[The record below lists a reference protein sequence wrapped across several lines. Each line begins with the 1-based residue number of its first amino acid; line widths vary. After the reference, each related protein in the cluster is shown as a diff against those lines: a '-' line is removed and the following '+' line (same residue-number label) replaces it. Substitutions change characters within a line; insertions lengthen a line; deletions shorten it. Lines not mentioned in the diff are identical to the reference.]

1 MSCRD
6 DGLDVDA
13 EAAAETTLADEG
25 KNRDDASSSFLK
37 RSAAAASTASEEN
50 DEPPPRKRPRQ
61 MANQDSNIDHNM
73 VPIKLFRSRQMEEQL
88 QSSSL
93 SSSNPSLLRAS
104 TTTLRELL
112 RLDDE
117 EQRSIRWLII
127 SNYLVDFALLLDEIP
142 ELVSIPLVVCFY
154 GSAMDDKALR
164 LLQRACCTR
173 FHAIRLNPSDPPR
186 SAGNP
191 LHQRVSSRGALLF
204 SFPHTIPAH
213 SPPSQI
219 PFGVHHSK
227 FFLIGY
233 DDDSLRLVI
242 HTALHLKTDAAYI
255 QDFARKKKKRKDMT
269 TTTTRQEQDDDD
281 LLDDDDDYVGHCPF
295 ERDLIDYLRSYRYNV
310 RHNWDNGPSSSSNN
324 SSNNNKNKTA
334 LTMTQLVAQFDF
346 STARAVLLP
355 SVPGYHLAD
364 HDVMHRYGHLK
375 LRQAVRR
382 CCCPATTN
390 SKTSASAVT
399 PSLSSKSSTTNNKN
413 NNNAAV
419 VCQFSSMGSLN
430 EKWLLGEFGAS
441 TTGAAMP
448 TTTMSGHGSTTTRP
462 QPRLLLVYPT
472 AEEVRSSVEG
482 YAGGGSLPA
491 DTKNVTKAFLQP
503 LYHRWSSSSSEVWE
517 NPFALGRNLPHIKT
531 FYRYDNDSD
540 NDTIGGM
547 QWFVLTSHN
556 ISSAAWGQLQKKNR
570 QLFVRHWELGVF
582 LSPQTLGCRRLVPY
596 SSSLSSS
603 HRPTSNGAAL
613 SSSTGEN
620 DDDDDDI
627 ATVPLPYLF
636 HPEPYQPGNDGDEP
650 WAWDNVFT
658 KSDAWGRRG
667 LNIGSHR

>member
-1 MSCRD
+1 VHCCSR
-6 DGLDVDA
+6 
-13 EAAAETTLADEG
+13 
-25 KNRDDASSSFLK
+25 SSHGTCS
-37 RSAAAASTASEEN
+37 
-50 DEPPPRKRPRQ
+50 
-61 MANQDSNIDHNM
+61 
-73 VPIKLFRSRQMEEQL
+73 
-88 QSSSL
+88 
-93 SSSNPSLLRAS
+93 
-104 TTTLRELL
+104 
-112 RLDDE
+112 
-117 EQRSIRWLII
+117 
-127 SNYLVDFALLLDEIP
+127 
-142 ELVSIPLVVCFY
+142 
-154 GSAMDDKALR
+154 
-164 LLQRACCTR
+164 
-173 FHAIRLNPSDPPR
+173 
-186 SAGNP
+186 
-191 LHQRVSSRGALLF
+191 LF
-204 SFPHTIPAH
+204 SFL
-213 SPPSQI
+213 QI
-219 PFGVHHSK
+219 PYGVHHSK

-233 DDDSLRLVI
+233 NDDDSSSCLRLVI
-242 HTALHLKTDAAYI
+242 HTANLVYGDLHLKTDAAYI
-255 QDFARKKKKRKDMT
+255 QDFGRKKKKST
-269 TTTTRQEQDDDD
+269 LQQEQAQDDDD
-281 LLDDDDDYVGHCPF
+281 LLLADDDDNDYIGHCPF
-295 ERDLIDYLRSYRYNV
+295 ERDLIDYLRSYRYDV
-310 RHNWDNGPSSSSNN
+310 RHNWDDPLSATSSSSSN
-324 SSNNNKNKTA
+324 KTA
-334 LTMTQLVAQFDF
+334 ITMTQLVAQFDF

-355 SVPGYHLAD
+355 SVPGYHHAD

-382 CCCPATTN
+382 YCCPTTTTKN
-390 SKTSASAVT
+390 RQKTTSAT
-399 PSLSSKSSTTNNKN
+399 PSSSSKSTNQNKN

-462 QPRLLLVYPT
+462 PPRLLLVYPT

-503 LYHRWSSSSSEVWE
+503 LYHRWSSSSSSNDAVRE

-531 FYRYDNDSD
+531 FYRYDDDTESD

-570 QLFVRHWELGVF
+570 QLFVRHWELGIF

-650 WAWDNVFT
+650 WAWDKVFT